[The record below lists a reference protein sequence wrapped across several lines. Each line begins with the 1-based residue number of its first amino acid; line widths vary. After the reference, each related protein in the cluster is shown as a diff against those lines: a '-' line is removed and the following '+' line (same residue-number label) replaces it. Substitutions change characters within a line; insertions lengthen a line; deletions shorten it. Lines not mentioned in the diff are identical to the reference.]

1 MLIVRDIDEG
11 SLIFVLSLLAT
22 ASNVHYIVH
31 LAGLDSS
38 HADKSITSVD
48 VDVFLAPH
56 SFYSPLISLHPLH
69 SSLLLSSHS
78 VLSIL
83 LFSSHLTPS
92 SPFFSSP
99 LISLHPLHSSLL
111 LSSHSILSILLF
123 SSHLTPSSPF
133 FSSPLITSLLT
144 SLSFTSPL

>member
-111 LSSHSILSILLF
+111 LSSHHFLLHFPSLHPFKKQCSIILNTTDSLNAF
-123 SSHLTPSSPF
+123 
-133 FSSPLITSLLT
+133 PLQL
-144 SLSFTSPL
+144 